1 MHLEILTPQQ
11 HIFSGEIKLLKVPGS
26 QGSFEIL
33 QNHAPIISTLDKG
46 LIKIIT
52 PKDETME
59 FSIDSGV
66 IQAVNNKITILAEAL
81 EQTNAK

>member
-11 HIFSGEIKLLKVPGS
+11 HIFSGEIILLKVPGS

-46 LIKIIT
+46 IIKIIT
-52 PKDETME
+52 PKDETMQ

-81 EQTNAK
+81 EQTNSK

>member
-33 QNHAPIISTLDKG
+33 QNHAPIISTIDKG
-46 LIKIIT
+46 IIKIIT
-52 PKDETME
+52 PKDETMQ

-66 IQAVNNKITILAEAL
+66 IQAVNNKITILAETL
-81 EQTNAK
+81 EQTNSK